1 MILVA
6 MEILQDDLL
15 THYLCENAN
24 KMNVLPWNDFI
35 PATSSGLLSGSNN
48 SKYENNQIPA
58 TNSISVPK

>member
-24 KMNVLPWNDFI
+24 KMNVLP
-35 PATSSGLLSGSNN
+35 
-48 SKYENNQIPA
+48 
-58 TNSISVPK
+58 